1 MRLQNLLTSMCEVD
15 SGIHHMIIFTRLRV
29 IHTASDDSCGS
40 GLGTRLH
47 VRGQLHSAVESNH
60 LCQDRAPVD
69 AGKQGRA
76 MYYKKN
82 NVKFAGFFLLFTY
95 STCKSEEALCA

>member
-47 VRGQLHSAVESNH
+47 VASCTQLLKATISVKIELLLMLENKVGQCIIKKQ
-60 LCQDRAPVD
+60 CQVCR
-69 AGKQGRA
+69 
-76 MYYKKN
+76 
-82 NVKFAGFFLLFTY
+82 FFSFIY
-95 STCKSEEALCA
+95 MQHM